1 MSGAVPRRTLDSGA
15 TPNRPLLA
23 PTGISCRPSGTPLT
37 VARFRR
43 STHNNKTADPVHGSA
58 VIAATGMPPEP
69 HEREHKYTRSRSKKR
84 LSGGAAPRVRQ
95 YEAGPATRRT
105 RARCEGARSERDA
118 RLRQAE
124 GSGLSYT
131 VTDRTRE
138 PRPSPFGAVRG
149 RPRLETRVEESLR
162 GGTPR

>member
-23 PTGISCRPSGTPLT
+23 PAGISCWPSSTPPCR
-37 VARFRR
+37 ARFRR
-43 STHNNKTADPVHGSA
+43 PIHNNKTADPIHGSA
-58 VIAATGMPPEP
+58 VTSIAATGMPPEP

-131 VTDRTRE
+131 VTDRTRDAASQPLGGC
-138 PRPSPFGAVRG
+138 PRSATVRNAG
-149 RPRLETRVEESLR
+149 R
-162 GGTPR
+162 GIA